1 MTTLARSGKGIS
13 ASEFAERRSRV
24 EDATARA
31 GFDALIAFT
40 ATNLLGPSA
49 YLTGYE
55 PRFGPRE
62 VAMVVLVP
70 GGRAT
75 LITYGYWD
83 EIAPLSWIDE
93 QIVKPDLDAIA
104 RMLAERIPEHATR
117 VGVAGYPLLPAKFAA
132 AIAATRPD
140 ARLEDATTF
149 LISQAVIKSAAE
161 VEILREVARMTDAGV
176 DAFLAGVYEGADER
190 EVALTVD
197 AAMSRAGADRPAFP
211 PLIFSGPRV
220 ETGIG
225 FPQRRRLVA
234 GEQVNIVVGA
244 LRSGYKMDIGRVTS
258 VGAATATHR
267 AVMDT
272 AAEMLEAMLVVV
284 RDGTPVVAVPDAAAR
299 VVRERGMSEWAYRFG
314 APGYTG
320 HGIGCWLDEPPRLRT
335 GEEGSLAEGMVL
347 VLEARLGR
355 EGGGGATITDP
366 VLVTR
371 GGAERLS
378 RVPLRTW

>member
-1 MTTLARSGKGIS
+1 MKTLTRSEQGIS
-13 ASEFAERRSRV
+13 AAEFAERRRRV
-24 EDATARA
+24 EDATAKA
-31 GFDALIAFT
+31 GFDALVTFT

-62 VAMVVLVP
+62 VTLVVLVP

-75 LITYGYWD
+75 FITYGYWD
-83 EIAPLSWIDE
+83 EIPPLNWMDE

-104 RMLAERIPEHATR
+104 RVVAERIPSNAAR

-132 AIAATRPD
+132 AIAEVRPN
-140 ARLEDATTF
+140 ARLEDATAF
-149 LISQAVIKSAAE
+149 LVSQAIIKSTAE
-161 VEILREVARMTDAGV
+161 VHILREVARMTDDGV
-176 DAFLAGVYEGADER
+176 DAFLVGAREGAE
-190 EVALTVD
+190 ETEIALAVE
-197 AAMSRAGADRPAFP
+197 AAMSFAGADRPAFP
-211 PLIFSGPRV
+211 TLIFSGPRV

-225 FPQRRRLVA
+225 FAQRRRLLA

-258 VGAATATHR
+258 VGGTTASHR

-272 AAEMLEAMLVVV
+272 AAEMLDAMLAVV
-284 RDGTPVVAVPDAAAR
+284 RDGAPVVAVPDAAAR
-299 VVRERGMSEWAYRFG
+299 VVSERGMSEWVYRFG

-335 GEEGSLAEGMVL
+335 GEEGSLAAGMVL

-366 VLVTR
+366 VLVTK

-378 RVPLRTW
+378 GIPLRTW

>member
-1 MTTLARSGKGIS
+1 MTTLTRSEGIT
-13 ASEFAERRSRV
+13 AAEFAERRRRV
-24 EDATARA
+24 EDAMTKV
-31 GFDALIAFT
+31 GLDALIAYT

-55 PRFGPRE
+55 PHFGPRE
-62 VAMVVLVP
+62 VALVVLVP

-83 EIAPLSWIDE
+83 EIPQLPWIDE
-93 QIVKPDLDAIA
+93 QTVKPDLDAIA
-104 RMLAERIPEHATR
+104 RLLAEAIPSNAAR
-117 VGVAGYPLLPAKFAA
+117 VGIAGYPLLPAKFAA
-132 AIAATRPD
+132 AITAARPN

-149 LISQAVIKSAAE
+149 LLSQAVIKSAAE
-161 VEILREVARMTDAGV
+161 VEILRETAGMTDAGV
-176 DAFLAGVYEGADER
+176 EAFLTGAREGTE
-190 EVALTVD
+190 ETEIALAVE
-197 AAMSRAGADRPAFP
+197 AAVSRAGADRQSFP

-225 FPQRRRLVA
+225 FPQRRKLVT
-234 GEQVNIVVGA
+234 GEQVNIVLGA

-258 VGAATATHR
+258 VGSPTESHR

-272 AAEMLEAMLVVV
+272 AAEMLDAMLAVV
-284 RDGTPVVAVPDAAAR
+284 RDGAPVVAVPDAAAR
-299 VVRERGMSEWAYRFG
+299 VVRERGMSEWVYRFG

-335 GEEGSLAEGMVL
+335 GEEGSLAAGMVL

-355 EGGGGATITDP
+355 EGRGGATITDP
-366 VLVTR
+366 VLVTK

>member
-1 MTTLARSGKGIS
+1 MTALVQRYEGIS
-13 ASEFAERRSRV
+13 AAEFAQRRRRV
-24 EDATARA
+24 EDATAKA

-62 VAMVVLVP
+62 VGLVVLVP

-83 EIAPLSWIDE
+83 EIAALSWIDE
-93 QIVKPDLDAIA
+93 QLVKPDLDAIA
-104 RMLAERIPEHATR
+104 RLLAERIPKDAAR

-132 AIAATRPD
+132 AIADARPNV
-140 ARLEDATTF
+140 RLEDATVF
-149 LISQAVIKSAAE
+149 LVSQAVIKSAAE
-161 VEILREVARMTDAGV
+161 VVILREVARMTDAGV
-176 DAFLAGVYEGADER
+176 DAFLTGVREAAEER
-190 EVALTVD
+190 EIALAVE

-211 PLIFSGPRV
+211 PLVFSGPRV

-234 GEQVNIVVGA
+234 GDQVNIVVGA

-258 VGAATATHR
+258 VGGPTASHR

-272 AAEMLEAMLVVV
+272 AAEMLDAMLAVV
-284 RDGTPVVAVPDAAAR
+284 RDGAAVVAVPDAAAR
-299 VVRERGMSEWAYRFG
+299 VVRERGMTEWAYRFG

-335 GEEGSLAEGMVL
+335 GEEGSLAAGMVL

-355 EGGGGATITDP
+355 AGGGGATIADP
-366 VLVTR
+366 VLVTK

-378 RVPLRTW
+378 SVPLRTW

>member
-1 MTTLARSGKGIS
+1 VRTITRSGESIS
-13 ASEFAERRSRV
+13 AAEFADRRRRV
-24 EDATARA
+24 EDAMAKT

-62 VAMVVLVP
+62 VALVVLVP

-83 EIAPLSWIDE
+83 EIAPMPWIDE

-104 RMLAERIPEHATR
+104 HMLAERIPEAAAR

-132 AIAATRPD
+132 AISEARPS

-149 LISQAVIKSAAE
+149 LISQAVIKTAAE
-161 VEILREVARMTDAGV
+161 IEILRDTARMTDAGV
-176 DAFLAGVYEGADER
+176 DAFLAGVREGSEETDIVLAVE
-190 EVALTVD
+190 
-197 AAMSRAGADRPAFP
+197 AAMMRAGADRPAFP
-211 PLIFSGPRV
+211 SLIFSGPRV

-225 FPQRRRLVA
+225 FAQRRRPERS
-234 GEQVNIVVGA
+234 EQLNIVVGA
-244 LRSGYKMDIGRVTS
+244 LRLGYKMDIGRVAC
-258 VGAATATHR
+258 VGRPSDAHR

-272 AAEMLEAMLVVV
+272 AADMLDAMLMVV
-284 RDGTPVVAVPDAAAR
+284 RDGTPVTAIPDAAAR

-320 HGIGCWLDEPPRLRT
+320 HGIGCWLDEPPRLRA
-335 GEEGSLAEGMVL
+335 GEEGSLAAGMVL

-366 VLVTR
+366 VLVTKD
-371 GGAERLS
+371 GARRLS

>member
-1 MTTLARSGKGIS
+1 MTALVQRYEGIS
-13 ASEFAERRSRV
+13 AAEFAQRRRRV
-24 EDATARA
+24 EDATAKV

-62 VAMVVLVP
+62 VGLVVLVP

-83 EIAPLSWIDE
+83 EIAALSWIDE
-93 QIVKPDLDAIA
+93 QLVKPDLDAIA
-104 RMLAERIPEHATR
+104 RLLAERIPKDAAR

-132 AIAATRPD
+132 AIADARPNV
-140 ARLEDATTF
+140 RLEDATVF
-149 LISQAVIKSAAE
+149 LVSQAVIKSAAE
-161 VEILREVARMTDAGV
+161 VVILREVARMTDAGV
-176 DAFLAGVYEGADER
+176 DAFLTGVREAAEER
-190 EVALTVD
+190 EIALAVE

-211 PLIFSGPRV
+211 PLVFSGPRV

-234 GEQVNIVVGA
+234 GDQVNIVVGA

-258 VGAATATHR
+258 VGGPTASHR

-272 AAEMLEAMLVVV
+272 AAEMLDAMLAVV
-284 RDGTPVVAVPDAAAR
+284 RDGAAVVAVPDAAAR
-299 VVRERGMSEWAYRFG
+299 VVRERGMTEWAYRFG

-335 GEEGSLAEGMVL
+335 GEEGSLAAGMVL

-355 EGGGGATITDP
+355 AGGGGATIADP
-366 VLVTR
+366 VLVTK

-378 RVPLRTW
+378 SVPLRTW

>member
-1 MTTLARSGKGIS
+1 MTTLMQMHEGIG
-13 ASEFAERRSRV
+13 AAEFAERRRRV
-24 EDATARA
+24 EDATAQA
-31 GFDALIAFT
+31 GFDALVAFT

-62 VAMVVLVP
+62 VALVVLVP

-83 EIAPLSWIDE
+83 EIAPLPWIDE
-93 QIVKPDLDAIA
+93 QIVKPDLDAIG
-104 RMLAERIPEHATR
+104 RMLAERIPEHAAR
-117 VGVAGYPLLPAKFAA
+117 VGIAGYPLLPAKFAA
-132 AIAATRPD
+132 AIASARPN

-149 LISQAVIKSAAE
+149 LLSQAVIKSAAE
-161 VEILREVARMTDAGV
+161 VEILRQTAGMTDAGV
-176 DAFLAGVYEGADER
+176 EAFLAGASEGAE
-190 EVALTVD
+190 ETEIALAVE
-197 AAMSRAGADRPAFP
+197 AAMSRAGADRQSFP

-234 GEQVNIVVGA
+234 GEQVNIVCGA
-244 LRSGYKMDIGRVTS
+244 LSRGYKMDIGRVTS
-258 VGAATATHR
+258 VGASSTAARTI
-267 AVMDT
+267 MDT
-272 AAEMLEAMLVVV
+272 AAEMLDAMLAVV
-284 RDGTPVVAVPDAAAR
+284 RDGAPVVAVPDAAAR
-299 VVRERGMSEWAYRFG
+299 VVRERGMTDWIYRFG
-314 APGYTG
+314 APGYAG

-335 GEEGSLAEGMVL
+335 GEEESLAAGMVL

-355 EGGGGATITDP
+355 EGGGGATITEP
-366 VLVTR
+366 VVVTKS
-371 GGAERLS
+371 GAERLS

>member
-1 MTTLARSGKGIS
+1 MTMLTRSGASIS
-13 ASEFAERRSRV
+13 ASEFADRRRRV
-24 EDATARA
+24 EDATAKA
-31 GFDALIAFT
+31 GFDALIAYT

-62 VAMVVLVP
+62 VALVVLVP

-83 EIAPLSWIDE
+83 EIAPMPWIDE
-93 QIVKPDLDAIA
+93 QIVKPDLDEIG
-104 RMLAERIPEHATR
+104 RMLAERIPQDATR

-132 AIAATRPD
+132 AIAEARPN
-140 ARLEDATTF
+140 AGLEDATTF

-161 VEILREVARMTDAGV
+161 VEILRETARITDAGV
-176 DAFLAGVYEGADER
+176 HAFLAGVREGSE
-190 EVALTVD
+190 ETEIALAVE
-197 AAMSRAGADRPAFP
+197 AAMMRAGADRVAFP
-211 PLIFSGPRV
+211 PLIFGGPRV

-225 FPQRRRLVA
+225 FAQRRRPERA
-234 GEQVNIVVGA
+234 EQLNIVVGA
-244 LRSGYKMDIGRVTS
+244 LRLGYKMDIGRVTCFGGPS
-258 VGAATATHR
+258 DAHR

-272 AAEMLEAMLVVV
+272 AAEMLDAMLAVV
-284 RDGTPVVAVPDAAAR
+284 RDGAPVVAVSDAAAR
-299 VVRERGMSEWAYRFG
+299 VVRDRGMTEWAYRFG

-320 HGIGCWLDEPPRLRT
+320 HGIGCWLDEPPRLRS
-335 GEEGSLAEGMVL
+335 GEEGSLAAGMVL

-366 VLVTR
+366 VLVTKS
-371 GGAERLS
+371 GTERLS
-378 RVPLRTW
+378 GIPLRTW

>member
-1 MTTLARSGKGIS
+1 MTTLTRSEQGIS
-13 ASEFAERRSRV
+13 AAEFAERRRRV
-24 EDATARA
+24 EAATAKA
-31 GFDALIAFT
+31 GFDALITFT

-62 VAMVVLVP
+62 VTLVVLVP

-75 LITYGYWD
+75 FITYGYWD
-83 EIAPLSWIDE
+83 EIPPLHWLDE

-104 RMLAERIPEHATR
+104 RMLAERIPNDAAR

-132 AIAATRPD
+132 AIADARPN
-140 ARLEDATTF
+140 ARLEDATAF

-161 VEILREVARMTDAGV
+161 VDILREVARITDAGV
-176 DAFLAGVYEGADER
+176 DAFLTGAHDGAEER
-190 EVALTVD
+190 EVALAVD

-211 PLIFSGPRV
+211 SLIFSGRHV

-225 FPQRRRLVA
+225 FPRRRRLVA

-258 VGAATATHR
+258 VGGPAKAHR

-272 AAEMLEAMLVVV
+272 AAEMLDAMLAVV
-284 RDGTPVVAVPDAAAR
+284 RDGAPVVAVPEAAAR
-299 VVRERGMSEWAYRFG
+299 VVRERGMTEWAYRFG

-320 HGIGCWLDEPPRLRT
+320 HGIGCWLDELPRLRT
-335 GEEGSLAEGMVL
+335 GEQGSLAAGMVL

-355 EGGGGATITDP
+355 EGSGGATITDP
-366 VLVTR
+366 VLVTKS
-371 GGAERLS
+371 GAERLS
-378 RVPLRTW
+378 GIPLRTW

>member
-1 MTTLARSGKGIS
+1 MATVTRSHEGIS
-13 ASEFAERRSRV
+13 ASELLGRRRRV
-24 EDATARA
+24 EDATRKV
-31 GFDALIAFT
+31 GLDALVAFT

-62 VAMVVLVP
+62 VELVILVP
-70 GGRAT
+70 GGPAT
-75 LITYGYWD
+75 FITYGYWD
-83 EIAPLSWIDE
+83 EIAPMSWIDE

-104 RMLAERIPEHATR
+104 RLVAERVPADATR

-132 AIAATRPD
+132 AIADARPK
-140 ARLEDATTF
+140 ARLEDATS
-149 LISQAVIKSAAE
+149 LLVSQAIIKSAAE
-161 VEILREVARMTDAGV
+161 IEILRETARMTDAGV
-176 DAFLAGVYEGADER
+176 EAFLAGVRERAEER
-190 EVALTVD
+190 EIGLAVE

-225 FPQRRRLVA
+225 FPQRRRLVP
-234 GEQVNIVVGA
+234 GEQANIVCGA
-244 LRSGYKMDIGRVTS
+244 LYRGYKMDIGRVAS
-258 VGAATATHR
+258 VGDPSASHR
-267 AVMDT
+267 PIMET
-272 AAEMLEAMLVVV
+272 TAEMLEAMLDVV
-284 RDGTPVVAVPDAAAR
+284 RHGAPIAGIPDAAAR
-299 VVRERGMSEWAYRFG
+299 VVSDRGMTPWAYRFG

-335 GEEGSLAEGMVL
+335 GEGGSLAEGMVL

-355 EGGGGATITDP
+355 RDGGGATITDP

-371 GGAERLS
+371 DGAERLS
-378 RVPLRTW
+378 RVPIRTW

>member
-1 MTTLARSGKGIS
+1 MTTLTRSSEGIS
-13 ASEFAERRSRV
+13 AGEFSQRRTRV
-24 EDATARA
+24 EDATAKA

-62 VAMVVLVP
+62 VTLVVLVP

-75 LITYGYWD
+75 FITYGYWD
-83 EIAPLSWIDE
+83 EIPSLSWFDE

-104 RMLAERIPEHATR
+104 RMLAERIPNSAAR

-132 AIAATRPD
+132 AIADARPN
-140 ARLEDATTF
+140 ARLEDATAF

-161 VEILREVARMTDAGV
+161 VEILRDVARMTDAGV
-176 DAFLAGVYEGADER
+176 EAFLSGAHEGAEER
-190 EVALTVD
+190 EIALAVE

-225 FPQRRRLVA
+225 FPQRRRLLV

-244 LRSGYKMDIGRVTS
+244 ERFGYKMDIGRVTS
-258 VGAATATHR
+258 VGAPAASHR
-267 AVMDT
+267 AVMET
-272 AAEMLEAMLVVV
+272 AAEMLDAMLAVV
-284 RDGTPVVAVPDAAAR
+284 RDGAPVVAVPDAAAR
-299 VVRERGMSEWAYRFG
+299 AVRERGMTEWSYRFG

-320 HGIGCWLDEPPRLRT
+320 HGIGCWLDELPRLRS
-335 GEEGSLAEGMVL
+335 GEEGSLAAGMVL
-347 VLEARLGR
+347 ILEARLAR
-355 EGGGGATITDP
+355 EGAGGATITDP
-366 VLVTR
+366 VLVTKS
-371 GGAERLS
+371 GAERLS
-378 RVPLRTW
+378 SVPLRTW

>member
-1 MTTLARSGKGIS
+1 MTALAQPYEGIS
-13 ASEFAERRSRV
+13 AAEFAQRRRRV
-24 EDATARA
+24 EDATAKA

-62 VAMVVLVP
+62 VGLVVLVP

-83 EIAPLSWIDE
+83 EIAALSWIDE
-93 QIVKPDLDAIA
+93 QLVKPDLDAIA
-104 RMLAERIPEHATR
+104 RLLAERIPKDAAR

-132 AIAATRPD
+132 AIADARPNV
-140 ARLEDATTF
+140 RLEDATVF
-149 LISQAVIKSAAE
+149 LVSQAVIKSAAE
-161 VEILREVARMTDAGV
+161 VVILREVARMTDAGV
-176 DAFLAGVYEGADER
+176 DAFLTGVREAAEER
-190 EVALTVD
+190 EIALAVE

-211 PLIFSGPRV
+211 PLVFSGPRV

-234 GEQVNIVVGA
+234 GDQVNIVVGA

-258 VGAATATHR
+258 VGGPTASHR

-272 AAEMLEAMLVVV
+272 AAEMLDAMLAVV
-284 RDGTPVVAVPDAAAR
+284 RDGAAVVAVPDAAAR
-299 VVRERGMSEWAYRFG
+299 VVRERGMTEWAYRFG

-335 GEEGSLAEGMVL
+335 GEEGSLAAGMVL

-355 EGGGGATITDP
+355 AGRGGATIADP
-366 VLVTR
+366 VLVTK

-378 RVPLRTW
+378 SVPLRTW